1 METIM
6 AHDPYQ
12 LLGVK
17 KGADEK
23 EIKSAYRKLAKEL
36 HPDYNKD
43 DPVKAEKFSLVT
55 RAYDLLTDKDKRAQF
70 DRGEIDMDG
79 NQTAP
84 FGYGGGSYSG
94 HGQSRAGGFGGADF
108 GGFGN
113 DGVDFGDIF
122 DGLFGGAGSNNRRS
136 SGFGTQP
143 PAKGANVG
151 YKLTVDFISAV
162 TLAPQSVTLSD
173 GKTVSIK
180 LPKGVETGTKI
191 RLAGKGQP
199 GAGGPGDA
207 IVTITIGNHP
217 HFRSDGDNVLLELPI
232 SLKEAV
238 EGGKVRA
245 PTPDGAV
252 MLTIKPGMNGGQQ
265 LRLKNRGFH
274 KKNGERGD
282 LIITLRIDIPD
293 SDEALAEFV
302 KNWQPQHDPR
312 QHMQR

>member
-1 METIM
+1 METVM

-43 DPVKAEKFSLVT
+43 DPAKAEKFSLVT

-84 FGYGGGSYSG
+84 FGYGGGGYSG

-122 DGLFGGAGSNNRRS
+122 DGLFGGAGSGNRRS
-136 SGFGTQP
+136 SGYGTRP

-151 YKLTVDFISAV
+151 YNLTVDLISAI
-162 TLAPQSVTLSD
+162 TLKAQTVTLSD

-180 LPKGVETGTKI
+180 LPKGVENGTKI

-207 IVTITIGNHP
+207 IVTITIGKHP

-252 MLTIKPGMNGGQQ
+252 MLTVKPGMNGGQQ

-274 KKNGERGD
+274 KKDGARGD

-293 SDEALAEFV
+293 GDEALAEFV